1 MTFEYLERVVV
12 EAQIDIENI
21 GDFNLLCRNDI
32 GEEFYM
38 IVRTELGWT
47 ELLEYG
53 PYSPDLELLPLN
65 YTVKYSRFEYNQGK
79 LERAID
85 KFLNDPK
92 RMISQAQIVEFDEIR
107 DFLVNPID
115 RLQYKGDF
123 ND

>member
-12 EAQIDIENI
+12 EAQIDIDNI
-21 GDFNLLCRNDI
+21 GDFNLLCRNDV
-32 GEEFYM
+32 GDEFYM

-47 ELLEYG
+47 QLLEYG
-53 PYSPDLELLPLN
+53 PYTPDLAQLPLN
-65 YTVKYSRFEYNQGK
+65 YNIKYSRFEYNQGK

-92 RMISQAQIVEFDEIR
+92 RMISQAQLVEIENIR

-115 RLQYKGDF
+115 RVLVKGDF
-123 ND
+123 YD